1 MDHDHMHDM
10 PPPSPSSSSMS
21 NHTTPHMMMMHMT
34 FFWGKNTEVLFSGW
48 PGTSSGMYALCLIV
62 IFLLAVIAEWLAHSP
77 ILRVSGS
84 TNRAA
89 GLAQTAVYTLKTGL
103 SYLVML
109 AVMSFNAGVF
119 IVAIAG
125 YGVGFFLFGS
135 TTFKK
140 PSDDQ
145 KTAELL
151 PPSSGCVC

>member
-1 MDHDHMHDM
+1 MDHDMHNM
-10 PPPSPSSSSMS
+10 PPPSSSSMT
-21 NHTTPHMMMMHMT
+21 NHTKPHMMMMHMT

-62 IFLLAVIAEWLAHSP
+62 VFFLAVIAEWLAHSP
-77 ILRVSGS
+77 IFRADGS
-84 TNRAA
+84 TDRTA
-89 GLAQTAVYTLKTGL
+89 GIAQTAVYTLKTGL

-109 AVMSFNAGVF
+109 AVMSFNGGVF

-125 YGVGFFLFGS
+125 YAVGFLLFGS
-135 TTFKK
+135 TVFKK
-140 PSDDQ
+140 PSDDR

>member
-1 MDHDHMHDM
+1 MDHDMHNM
-10 PPPSPSSSSMS
+10 PPPSPSSMT
-21 NHTTPHMMMMHMT
+21 NHTTPHMIMMHMT

-62 IFLLAVIAEWLAHSP
+62 VFLLAVIAEWLAHSP
-77 ILRVSGS
+77 IFRADSS
-84 TNRAA
+84 TGRTA
-89 GLAQTAVYTLKTGL
+89 GIAQTAVYTLKTGL

-119 IVAIAG
+119 IAAIAG
-125 YGVGFFLFGS
+125 YAVGFLVFGS
-135 TTFKK
+135 TVFKK
-140 PSDDQ
+140 PSEDR